1 MCIKNYW
8 SKFLPNTRI
17 KSHSQDEGNFL
28 KATQIQALDTR
39 NKKNERTIVTTFE
52 KRITNCISP
61 TRHLIDF
68 QYINF

>member
-17 KSHSQDEGNFL
+17 KSHSQDEGKFL

-39 NKKNERTIVTTFE
+39 NKKMKELLSQLL
-52 KRITNCISP
+52 KRGLPIA
-61 TRHLIDF
+61 
-68 QYINF
+68 